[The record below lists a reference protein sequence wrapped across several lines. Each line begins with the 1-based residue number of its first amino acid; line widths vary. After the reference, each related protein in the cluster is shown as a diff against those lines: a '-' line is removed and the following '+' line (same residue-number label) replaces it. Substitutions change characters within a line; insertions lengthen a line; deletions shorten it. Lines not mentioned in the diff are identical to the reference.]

1 MMYLWMNET
10 NKNVPEICGNEV
22 RLTHSAFLE
31 NNAGKVCLN
40 PHNNGEIRLIKSF
53 HALMNVEAK
62 VTAIGSVPAMLDYKD
77 SGLLVTNDWSYVAI
91 VIEAED
97 GAVRLSQA
105 LQSMS
110 KADQKVCFPIV
121 IQLTSSNAT
130 AAAKALRNFVYPDI
144 PRLTVVYSGSGS
156 TFLSLW
162 DLVTGLDALTA
173 DLEKRYQLVLV
184 GDALGSFYRAT
195 NSTRRRH
202 FGLGT
207 LFVFPGVLDPNPAS
221 DSLAV
226 LLKNI
231 SSTPESMGE
240 FHRLT
245 DTWSRL
251 QHFKSTTSEQCDW
264 TKFGDLCYTQALIY
278 DFQLLSFLPLIGS
291 ALDFSP
297 SGVASLR
304 RKSVSLSDLRSLV
317 PFVDAFLRQNFT
329 DYSLA
334 RGLSHRDR
342 GFWQPIVKV
351 YQSRFDSRS
360 EAILEKLGELR
371 IVQAGSANQNYEW
384 DLSTMPELY
393 EFRGGNPD
401 NLPVKAVSGSSVC
414 PRSCPECS
422 KYRGKQSVE
431 YQFGDLYIG
440 ALIPVFNRAT
450 DVYKCSDGNFDEQS
464 TEWSTAFRY
473 VIKLAAWASE
483 GGATPPPGVDASLVD
498 KQFMLGLRDLV
509 SKVQRSRSTK
519 LKWGYVI
526 LDSCYS
532 APLLTNRL
540 ALLLNGKLEPLTGLN
555 YTKFV
560 GFIGEASSTQTMAAS
575 QVLKQYSLPIIS
587 FASTSTALSDVFQYP
602 FTMRTVSS
610 DNEIIEAMMTI
621 LRHYNVDLITVAYAP
636 NAYGL
641 SLRDAML
648 TRANR
653 DGVCIA
659 KLLVL
664 NCAYTDTVCK
674 RNLANDMRR
683 PGTRYVVFL
692 CDSVDLAAFLNYTEV
707 ESDLEFIN
715 ILATEDID
723 EVMFTGKNNLGV
735 GTTMV
740 QLVSAPEPG
749 FLNYLNYSLTRMPP
763 NSNNLSQW
771 DRLYFELV
779 HQCYLTDSFVRS
791 DKYTQPCLPSI
802 VASHHIR
809 QLESRS

>member
-1 MMYLWMNET
+1 KQLNEKRHKNELHYTLSRGSVADYFLKAVLFVHLKRRIESDQVPGRRTFQMWLRLRRVGLLSFAWVLLTELYCAKSTTPLLTFRWRSLNQSSGTSCTNLLKQQLNAHVNEALVDILMYRWLGEFDTTIKEVCDNSFQLTESEFLRSNL
-10 NKNVPEICGNEV
+10 NKGLSNYLDIFKMSPYDTILRTIRHFDV
-22 RLTHSAFLE
+22 L
-31 NNAGKVCLN
+31 VCLGL
-40 PHNNGEIRLIKSF
+40 HRISELEFIRSYYS
-53 HALMNVEAK
+53 LMDISAPLRA
-62 VTAIGSVPAMLDYKD
+62 VTSIPAISNYQNLSESSTRRGYYNQDASILT
-77 SGLLVTNDWSYVAI
+77 SGPSIFETADAVYRLLVTNDWSYVAI

-110 KADQKVCFPIV
+110 KADQRVCFPIV

-304 RKSVSLSDLRSLV
+304 RKSVSLSDLRSSV

-422 KYRGKQSVE
+422 
-431 YQFGDLYIG
+431 
-440 ALIPVFNRAT
+440 
-450 DVYKCSDGNFDEQS
+450 
-464 TEWSTAFRY
+464 
-473 VIKLAAWASE
+473 
-483 GGATPPPGVDASLVD
+483 
-498 KQFMLGLRDLV
+498 
-509 SKVQRSRSTK
+509 
-519 LKWGYVI
+519 
-526 LDSCYS
+526 
-532 APLLTNRL
+532 
-540 ALLLNGKLEPLTGLN
+540 
-555 YTKFV
+555 
-560 GFIGEASSTQTMAAS
+560 
-575 QVLKQYSLPIIS
+575 
-587 FASTSTALSDVFQYP
+587 
-602 FTMRTVSS
+602 
-610 DNEIIEAMMTI
+610 
-621 LRHYNVDLITVAYAP
+621 
-636 NAYGL
+636 
-641 SLRDAML
+641 
-648 TRANR
+648 
-653 DGVCIA
+653 
-659 KLLVL
+659 
-664 NCAYTDTVCK
+664 
-674 RNLANDMRR
+674 
-683 PGTRYVVFL
+683 
-692 CDSVDLAAFLNYTEV
+692 
-707 ESDLEFIN
+707 
-715 ILATEDID
+715 
-723 EVMFTGKNNLGV
+723 
-735 GTTMV
+735 
-740 QLVSAPEPG
+740 
-749 FLNYLNYSLTRMPP
+749 
-763 NSNNLSQW
+763 
-771 DRLYFELV
+771 
-779 HQCYLTDSFVRS
+779 
-791 DKYTQPCLPSI
+791 
-802 VASHHIR
+802 HH
-809 QLESRS
+809 